1 MRERAGRLVEE
12 GEGVT
17 CEGVSLVVETTENNR
32 VLEVRVDLSGAGGT

>member
-17 CEGVSLVVETTENNR
+17 CEGVSLVVETAENNR
-32 VLEVRVDLSGAGGT
+32 ILEVRVDLSGTGAT